1 MWEKIRHCSLFFWE
15 VYELVEWTLNVH
27 YYKAMLWYKRLCS
40 QLKMGLARRQ
50 PIPLSFTKARF
61 TVKKNVL
68 WSTSN
73 WYSFWFVDRFS
84 CGDQIALNEKGDEGE
99 AGNPTVGDTSLDEAH
114 SQQVSKH
121 TRSWINPLMLLMNEG
136 VKVYSVTDLLT
147 HFY

>member
-1 MWEKIRHCSLFFWE
+1 MNSLLSFFTWVKEMYMWKKNQTLGCLFFWE

-84 CGDQIALNEKGDEGE
+84 CGDQIALNEKGNEGE
-99 AGNPTVGDTSLDEAH
+99 AGNNTVGDTSLDEAH

-121 TRSWINPLMLLMNEG
+121 THS
-136 VKVYSVTDLLT
+136 
-147 HFY
+147 